1 MSTEAVGRGSAY
13 LGGVQGYVKEALA
26 DEPPSV
32 EGFIRF
38 CHERSG
44 EDWPRLYDVMCVA
57 AARGAF
63 RGMAYEQLSEMGISF
78 ALTDLGGLAA
88 LSRRIVQE
96 GLSAEPA

>member
-1 MSTEAVGRGSAY
+1 MSTECAGRGSAY
-13 LGGVQGYVKEALA
+13 LGGVQGFVKEAVA

-32 EGFIRF
+32 EGFVRF

-63 RGMAYEQLSEMGISF
+63 RGMAYEQLSEIGISF
-78 ALTDLGGLAA
+78 ALTDLAGLAA
-88 LSRRIVQE
+88 LSRRIVSE
-96 GLSAEPA
+96 GMTAEPA